1 MTIFD
6 DELEV
11 ILSIKQAVNDIDKDE
26 WVKAMDL
33 EMELMYSTSVW
44 DLVDWL
50 DRVKPTGCKWIYKRK
65 IDVDGKVR
73 LLRLG

>member
-44 DLVDWL
+44 DLVD
-50 DRVKPTGCKWIYKRK
+50 
-65 IDVDGKVR
+65 
-73 LLRLG
+73 